1 MSFTF
6 SQPGAEIFIP
16 DGAPE
21 TQALARVKSLIVGA
35 HQDDV
40 EFMGFPLI
48 RDAYGTGEPSLGA
61 VVMSN
66 GAGSPRA
73 GVYADCTDEQMQAIR
88 RQEQRLAAQVGRYA
102 AMVQLRF
109 TSKALR
115 NPADPAPAAELAAVL
130 RAMKPETVMTHNFA
144 DKHNTH
150 LGTALNVVRAIRL
163 LPKADRPKRL
173 LGGEIW
179 RSLDWVSDQEKVR
192 LDAGGRD
199 ALAAALMGVFDSQI
213 AGGKRYDLAVIG
225 RRRANATFFASHGT
239 DKSDQI
245 TYAMDITAA
254 AVDDAVDIVEFTLGH
269 IDRFRDDVRAKLSAR
284 LGR

>member
-115 NPADPAPAAELAAVL
+115 NPADPAPAAELGAIPDAVL
-130 RAMKPETVMTHNFA
+130 VRDDGVHPVTGTPDVVRPPETDPDVLTRIVE
-144 DKHNTH
+144 
-150 LGTALNVVRAIRL
+150 L
-163 LPKADRPKRL
+163 
-173 LGGEIW
+173 
-179 RSLDWVSDQEKVR
+179 
-192 LDAGGRD
+192 
-199 ALAAALMGVFDSQI
+199 
-213 AGGKRYDLAVIG
+213 
-225 RRRANATFFASHGT
+225 
-239 DKSDQI
+239 DKS
-245 TYAMDITAA
+245 
-254 AVDDAVDIVEFTLGH
+254 
-269 IDRFRDDVRAKLSAR
+269 

>member
-102 AMVQLRF
+102 AMV
-109 TSKALR
+109 SS
-115 NPADPAPAAELAAVL
+115 VS
-130 RAMKPETVMTHNFA
+130 RA
-144 DKHNTH
+144 
-150 LGTALNVVRAIRL
+150 RRCAI
-163 LPKADRPKRL
+163 PPTPPPPP
-173 LGGEIW
+173 
-179 RSLDWVSDQEKVR
+179 SSPP
-192 LDAGGRD
+192 
-199 ALAAALMGVFDSQI
+199 S
-213 AGGKRYDLAVIG
+213 
-225 RRRANATFFASHGT
+225 
-239 DKSDQI
+239 
-245 TYAMDITAA
+245 
-254 AVDDAVDIVEFTLGH
+254 
-269 IDRFRDDVRAKLSAR
+269 SAR
-284 LGR
+284 